1 MKKLILSVI
10 SISLAL
16 ITLVSTTYAWF
27 SLNRNVYVDGIG
39 FEVTGGENVL
49 LSVDGIHWY
58 QNVTADKIK
67 KAAVAKY
74 CGYLFDDNENLIDN
88 DGNQIDDEKIE
99 SLFNKKISLAPLSS
113 TDGKIFTDLYNTTI
127 SETLGKYLTFDLYFG
142 AEVDSL
148 KR

>member
-67 KAAVAKY
+67 RRQLLNIVVI
-74 CGYLFDDNENLIDN
+74 YLMIMR
-88 DGNQIDDEKIE
+88 I
-99 SLFNKKISLAPLSS
+99 
-113 TDGKIFTDLYNTTI
+113 
-127 SETLGKYLTFDLYFG
+127 
-142 AEVDSL
+142 
-148 KR
+148 